1 MVADLQF
8 HLILPAAL
16 IASASPGPA
25 TLAIAGTSMAAG
37 RRAGLALAAGILTG
51 SLAWSS
57 AAALGLGAIMTANV
71 WILEVVRYF
80 GAGYL
85 LFLAFRSA
93 RSALRPGAVEA
104 VAVKGDATTLYL
116 KGLALHLTNPKAI
129 LFFGSLYSLGV
140 PADADWR
147 TLGAVI
153 LAVGLQS
160 VVVFFGYALMFSTPA
175 LARGY
180 MRMRRGFEAAFALGF
195 GAAGLKVL
203 TARLQ

>member
-1 MVADLQF
+1 
-8 HLILPAAL
+8 
-16 IASASPGPA
+16 
-25 TLAIAGTSMAAG
+25 MA
-37 RRAGLALAAGILTG
+37 
-51 SLAWSS
+51 
-57 AAALGLGAIMTANV
+57 ANV
-71 WILEVVRYF
+71 WILEVVRYL

-85 LFLAFRSA
+85 LFLAFRSV
-93 RSALRPGAVEA
+93 RSALRPVAVEA
-104 VAVKGDATTLYL
+104 VAVKGDAATLYL

-160 VVVFFGYALMFSTPA
+160 VVVFCGYALMFSTPA

-195 GAAGLKVL
+195 GVAGLKVL